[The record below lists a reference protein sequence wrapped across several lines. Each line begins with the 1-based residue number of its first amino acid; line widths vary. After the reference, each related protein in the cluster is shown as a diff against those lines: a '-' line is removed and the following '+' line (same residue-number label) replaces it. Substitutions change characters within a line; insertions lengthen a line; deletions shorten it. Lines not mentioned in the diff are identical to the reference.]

1 MFDERVLN
9 RIADDLQAQANAVRK
24 ANVIAHHQIRVP
36 LAAIHQ
42 GYPEQ
47 ALQPLSQWAGQGKS
61 ATPYLYQLAVADPGL
76 VPALHAAFAEAKTHG
91 QGNRAY
97 ARQQAPSATLYV
109 GSSQKL
115 LERIKQHFGY
125 GYARTYA
132 MQLCHWLPAALDGYL
147 ELQAWRFAADTPTSL
162 IQAIED
168 GLWRQQQPM
177 FGRQGAR

>member
-1 MFDERVLN
+1 MLDERALN
-9 RIADDLQAQANAVRK
+9 RIADDLQTQANAVRK
-24 ANVIAHHQIRVP
+24 ANLIAYHQLRVP

-47 ALQPLSQWAGQGKS
+47 ALHSLSQWAGPGAS
-61 ATPYLYQLAVADPGL
+61 ATPYLYQLSVADSEL
-76 VPALHAAFAEAKTHG
+76 VPVLHAAFAEAKAAR

-97 ARQQAPSATLYV
+97 ARQQAPSAILYV

-132 MQLCHWLPAALDGYL
+132 VQLCHWLPAALEGYL
-147 ELQAWRFAADTPTSL
+147 ELQAWRFAAGTPNAV
-162 IQAIED
+162 IQAVED
-168 GLWRQQQPM
+168 GLWHQQQPM